1 MGWLIAGVIL
11 LAIWL
16 FPLVVRVRYNS
27 AGVRLLL
34 FVGPFRISV
43 YPRKNKKKT
52 AEKQPKSA
60 KEAQH
65 TEKPGRL
72 SDLKPILQSVL
83 ALLRDLRRKLVV
95 TRLDVDVV
103 MAGDDPCDLAI
114 NYGRAWS
121 ALGSVFPA
129 FENVFDIKKRNIE
142 IQCDFTADEM
152 RIDARADIRIT
163 FGRLLCLLCKRGI
176 PVIREFYKLNNQ
188 RKGGN

>member
-43 YPRKNKKKT
+43 YPRKKKKKT

-60 KEAQH
+60 KESQH

-83 ALLRDLRRKLVV
+83 ALLRDLRRKLVIA
-95 TRLDVDVV
+95 RLDVEVV

-121 ALGSVFPA
+121 A
-129 FENVFDIKKRNIE
+129 R
-142 IQCDFTADEM
+142 
-152 RIDARADIRIT
+152 
-163 FGRLLCLLCKRGI
+163 
-176 PVIREFYKLNNQ
+176 
-188 RKGGN
+188 